1 MYYDMNMMSCF
12 GVELLS
18 DVGVGTW
25 MLNQRTFFS
34 KDQKWYQ
41 GISSNLH
48 CASSRYPKYIKFL

>member
-12 GVELLS
+12 GVERLS

-25 MLNQRTFFS
+25 MLNQRTFFP

-41 GISSNLH
+41 GISSILY